1 MNKPPG
7 VFKCEKMTEQ
17 KKNQKKNKTKNKN
30 SPVLDLQRH
39 LQMLVMFIHAS
50 RNSDIGPMKNIL
62 NLKQMNYLDGI
73 CK

>member
-7 VFKCEKMTEQ
+7 VFKCAKMTEQ
-17 KKNQKKNKTKNKN
+17 KKTQKTPPQKQKLT
-30 SPVLDLQRH
+30 SSWFTASFADAGL
-39 LQMLVMFIHAS
+39 FIHAS

-62 NLKQMNYLDGI
+62 NLKQKNYLDGI

>member
-1 MNKPPG
+1 MKTPPG
-7 VFKCEKMTEQ
+7 VFKCAKMTEPKKNKKQ
-17 KKNQKKNKTKNKN
+17 KNQKQKLT
-30 SPVLDLQRH
+30 SSWFTASFADAGL
-39 LQMLVMFIHAS
+39 FIHAS

>member
-7 VFKCEKMTEQ
+7 VFKCAKMTEQ
-17 KKNQKKNKTKNKN
+17 KKKKNQKLT
-30 SPVLDLQRH
+30 SSWFTASFADAGL
-39 LQMLVMFIHAS
+39 FIHAS

>member
-7 VFKCEKMTEQ
+7 VFKCAKMTEQ
-17 KKNQKKNKTKNKN
+17 KKKTKKTPQKQKLT
-30 SPVLDLQRH
+30 SSWFTASFADAGL
-39 LQMLVMFIHAS
+39 FIHAS